1 MTTITNTYNLTSI
14 KQLIDLNGD
23 KVNFE
28 LQFKIDAKNGETF
41 DALVVTQE
49 IIDSGAELTYQKAEG
64 SIGGNIVSDKGQ
76 YQNYLLLLKADKPT
90 EVNVIIQIKDLP
102 PPAPAQPSVPE
113 NFQHQ
118 PHPHPYHQQQ
128 PYPYQQQPYPQQQP
142 IKSKNKKIN
151 WLNVIFIVI
160 GLILLGFV
168 GWMFYK
174 YYTKPQIQPQPQ
186 PQPIIQQIN
195 PEIDT
200 SKITTEISKIVDG
213 KINEIDNKLNDKLS
227 VLESGINVS
236 SDKLNS
242 FGDNFSSL
250 HEQFKNIDGKVSE
263 AIVQNTGIF
272 DKVVDKVS
280 DNNKGLFNEVL
291 EKNTGMFNQVMEKQ
305 SNLVSEAIE
314 TTLNKA
320 STKLDLSS
328 VQSQLNDISS
338 KLERDTV
345 SQLSNPIPMTSSK
358 SSKKESLSS
367 QIKKLKISST

>member
-118 PHPHPYHQQQ
+118 PYQPYPHQPYPQQ
-128 PYPYQQQPYPQQQP
+128 PYAQQQP

-160 GLILLGFV
+160 GIILLGFV

-174 YYTKPQIQPQPQ
+174 YYTKPQIQPQ

-242 FGDNFSSL
+242 IGDNFSSL

-263 AIVQNTGIF
+263 AIVQNTGIV

-345 SQLSNPIPMTSSK
+345 SQLSNPIPMSSSK